1 MTVRMEEG
9 RVAACSRV
17 GRHAP
22 TADGGNVGMT
32 ELAPT
37 GTTAAGAGPDPA
49 VAVRLAGV
57 SRSFPVRPSGSLLAL
72 EKIDLAVRRRE
83 IVAIVGPNGSGKSTL
98 LRVIGGLLAPDAGS
112 VVVEGRP
119 VTGPDPAVGFVF
131 QEPRLLPWRSAL
143 DNVGYPLELA
153 GVGQA
158 ARRDRARD
166 LLRLVGLAAFAQAR
180 PSELS
185 GGMRQRVGIARAL
198 ALGPSVL
205 LLDEPFSALDA
216 LTRDRFNLELL
227 RLWERT
233 ATTIV
238 LVTHSIPE
246 AVFLADRVLVLSP
259 QPGRIEA
266 EIPSPLGRPRT
277 VADLDAPG
285 VAIASARIRAILG
298 TPGDPP
304 GGEPPGDPSGAARS
318 GTGAG
323 PGVPS

>member
-1 MTVRMEEG
+1 MTDP
-9 RVAACSRV
+9 
-17 GRHAP
+17 AP
-22 TADGGNVGMT
+22 AG
-32 ELAPT
+32 PT
-37 GTTAAGAGPDPA
+37 SAGAAAGPGPGASPGLDAG
-49 VAVRLAGV
+49 VAVGPVREPGVAVQLAGV
-57 SRSFPVRPSGSLLAL
+57 SRSFVVRPSGSLLAL
-72 EKIDLAVRRRE
+72 EAIDLSVRRRE

-98 LRVIGGLLAPDAGS
+98 LRVIAGLLAPDSGS
-112 VVVEGRP
+112 VMVEGRP
-119 VTGPDPAVGFVF
+119 VTGPDPSVGFVF

-143 DNVGYPLELA
+143 DNVAYPLELA
-153 GVGQA
+153 GVERA
-158 ARRDRARD
+158 TRRDRARD
-166 LLRLVGLAAFAQAR
+166 LLRLVGLAGFAEAR

-285 VAIASARIRAILG
+285 VAVAAAGIRAILG

-304 GGEPPGDPSGAARS
+304 SGDPPDGDPARGPSGAAPS
-318 GTGAG
+318 GAG
-323 PGVPS
+323 SDPAVPA